1 MRPLEEISEGE
12 NDKSSFQ
19 FIFEDFLGF
28 GDLIV
33 DGAGGNIQLFG
44 DFLDGEFLFPAHPE
58 YEPASYRKMLD
69 SFFKKGIQFVE

>member
-19 FIFEDFLGF
+19 FIFEDFFGF

-33 DGAGGNIQLFG
+33 DGARGNIQLFC
-44 DFLDGEFLFPAHPE
+44 DFLDGELLFPAHSE
-58 YEPASYRKMLD
+58 YKPASYRKMLD